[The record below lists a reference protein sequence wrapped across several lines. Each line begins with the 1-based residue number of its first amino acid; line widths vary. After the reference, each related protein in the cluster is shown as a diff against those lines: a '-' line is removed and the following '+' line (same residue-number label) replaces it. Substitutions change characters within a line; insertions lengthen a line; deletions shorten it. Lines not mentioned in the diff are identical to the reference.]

1 MDWQS
6 GTSSNGIDL
15 PYNSYLQAPSKPTIS
30 SLSVMD
36 WQSSS
41 SISSQS
47 AQHDHIFPSVRKQA
61 PGCSSTGHL
70 PGNVGMVMQSGHS
83 VWVPVHSSLLS
94 VLRASLISDS
104 TAARR
109 ASAAAKRTTKLRILD
124 MNAIEFLK
132 PKMWGGRLS

>member
-47 AQHDHIFPSVRKQA
+47 AQQDHILPSVRKHA

-83 VWVPVHSSLLS
+83 SWVPVHSCLPLASRVSS
-94 VLRASLISDS
+94 VT

-109 ASAAAKRTTKLRILD
+109 ASAVAKTRAKQRMFVMKLNEVSQTKLL
-124 MNAIEFLK
+124 E
-132 PKMWGGRLS
+132 